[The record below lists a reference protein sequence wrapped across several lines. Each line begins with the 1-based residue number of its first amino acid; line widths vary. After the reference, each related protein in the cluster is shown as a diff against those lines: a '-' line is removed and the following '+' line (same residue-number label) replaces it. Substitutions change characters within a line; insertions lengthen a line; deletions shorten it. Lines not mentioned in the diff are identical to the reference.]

1 MADGIGKRRIESLWF
16 IVNEGR
22 HSGEK
27 GAALLEL
34 VASMPLLAVLS
45 VALGTAFVFGVRA
58 YLFLMSDWALQEQV
72 GYAME
77 RMVMDLRYAEDA
89 KIEGNRLKVHC
100 REVSGHLDWFV
111 YERTNETAPRIR
123 RSGQPL
129 TGQSTLGK
137 IKMKEFEARF
147 ADAREQAVF
156 LRLVGENTLTGQTYE
171 LETMVTLMGKTP

>member
-1 MADGIGKRRIESLWF
+1 MSD
-16 IVNEGR
+16 GR
-22 HSGEK
+22 HAGEK

-34 VASMPLLAVLS
+34 IASVPLIAVLS
-45 VALGTAFVFGVRA
+45 VALGTAFIFGVRA

-89 KIEGNRLKVHC
+89 KIEGNRLKVRC
-100 REVSGHLDWFV
+100 RELGGPLYWFV
-111 YERTNETAPRIR
+111 YERTNDTVPRIR
-123 RSGQPL
+123 RDSQPL

-156 LRLVGENTLTGQTYE
+156 LRLLGENTLTGQTYE
-171 LETMVTLMGKTP
+171 LETMVTLMGKRP

>member
-1 MADGIGKRRIESLWF
+1 MNDGENIR
-16 IVNEGR
+16 
-22 HSGEK
+22 EK

-34 VASMPLLAVLS
+34 VASMPLIAALA

-77 RMVMDLRYAEDA
+77 RMVMDLRYAEEA
-89 KIEGNRLKVHC
+89 KIEGGVLKIRC
-100 REVSGHLDWFV
+100 REVGGPLRWV
-111 YERTNETAPRIR
+111 LYERTNETVPRIR
-123 RSGQPL
+123 RDSQPL

-137 IKMKEFEARF
+137 IAMDEFRAEVGTQ
-147 ADAREQAVF
+147 DVF
-156 LRLVGENTLTGQTYE
+156 VRLAGKNTLTGQSYT

>member
-1 MADGIGKRRIESLWF
+1 MSD
-16 IVNEGR
+16 GR
-22 HSGEK
+22 HAGEK

-34 VASMPLLAVLS
+34 IASVPLIAVLS
-45 VALGTAFVFGVRA
+45 VALGTAFIFGVRA

-89 KIEGNRLKVHC
+89 KIEGNRLKVRC
-100 REVSGHLDWFV
+100 REVGGPLYWFV
-111 YERTNETAPRIR
+111 YERTNDTVPRIR
-123 RSGQPL
+123 RDSQPL

-156 LRLVGENTLTGQTYE
+156 LRLLGENTLTGQTYE
-171 LETMVTLMGKTP
+171 LETMVTLMGKRP

>member
-1 MADGIGKRRIESLWF
+1 MSD
-16 IVNEGR
+16 GR
-22 HSGEK
+22 HAGEK

-34 VASMPLLAVLS
+34 IASVPLIAVLS
-45 VALGTAFVFGVRA
+45 VALGTAFIFGVRA

-77 RMVMDLRYAEDA
+77 RMVMDLRYAEEA
-89 KIEGNRLKVHC
+89 KIEGNRLKVRC
-100 REVSGHLDWFV
+100 REVGGPLYWFV
-111 YERTNETAPRIR
+111 YERTNDTVPRIR
-123 RSGQPL
+123 RDSQPL

-156 LRLVGENTLTGQTYE
+156 LRLLGENTLTGQTYE
-171 LETMVTLMGKTP
+171 LETMVTLMGKRP

>member
-1 MADGIGKRRIESLWF
+1 M
-16 IVNEGR
+16 NEGEHIR
-22 HSGEK
+22 EK

-34 VASMPLLAVLS
+34 VASMPLIAALA

-77 RMVMDLRYAEDA
+77 RMVMDLRYAEEA
-89 KIEGNRLKVHC
+89 KVEGGVLKIRC
-100 REVSGHLDWFV
+100 REVGGPLRWV
-111 YERTNETAPRIR
+111 LYERTNETVPRIR
-123 RSGQPL
+123 RDSQPL

-137 IKMKEFEARF
+137 IAMDEFRAEVGTQ
-147 ADAREQAVF
+147 DVF
-156 LRLVGENTLTGQTYE
+156 VRLVGKNTLTGQSYT